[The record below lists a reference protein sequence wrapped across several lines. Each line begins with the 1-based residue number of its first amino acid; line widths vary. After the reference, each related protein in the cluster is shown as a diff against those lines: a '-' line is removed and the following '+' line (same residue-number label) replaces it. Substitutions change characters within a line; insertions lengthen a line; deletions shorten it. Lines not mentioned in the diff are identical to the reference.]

1 MIEEIM
7 NTIYIATYL
16 SFIYIKYSVG
26 IISYNDLVKIAC
38 NEVSQINILFAKM
51 LQWDIFK
58 SISTSN
64 DELQIFFTHF
74 NSNVPYTTND
84 IDYETLDSITNYAQN
99 TQQVLMFE
107 NNSAPINSGTVALIY
122 KASLNGKPVIIKML
136 RKNIHTN
143 IKNGIHNIITLVKFY
158 NFICSF
164 FYQTNPSV
172 LNTIKTNTSLLLE
185 QTNLQQEIRNNE
197 LFQINVQRYSNI
209 IVPRVYTEFSDINN
223 NVIIMDFIEGG
234 TLADAKKKDI
244 DGFEQIAKK
253 LRQFIIE
260 SYLLYK
266 VVHADLHTGN
276 IICKDDKIALID
288 FGLVI
293 KLSDKQSEYIS
304 DIMLSIRNKS
314 YKRVV
319 KSLGKLICNGD
330 NNLFTQF
337 IHLCD
342 TSERLTALRE
352 NFQSFNSKIIMEE
365 AMEIMNSMTI
375 DTNNECV
382 KILLSLVS
390 CFSVI
395 DLCHIH
401 DRPLG
406 DALFRF

>member
-7 NTIYIATYL
+7 NMIYIATYL
-16 SFIYIKYSVG
+16 SFNSIKYWIG
-26 IISYNDLVKIAC
+26 MISYNDLIKSAC
-38 NEVSQINILFAKM
+38 NEISQINIIFAKI
-51 LQWDIFK
+51 LQWDVFK

-64 DELQIFFTHF
+64 DDLQAFFTNF

-84 IDYETLDSITNYAQN
+84 IDYETLDSIKNHAKN
-99 TQQVLMFE
+99 TKQVLIFE
-107 NNSAPINSGTVALIY
+107 NNSTPINSGTVALIY

-143 IKNGIHNIITLVKFY
+143 IKNGIHHIITLIEFY

-197 LFQINVQRYSNI
+197 LFQTNIQRYSNI
-209 IVPRVYTEFSDINN
+209 IVPRVYTEFSDINH
-223 NVIIMDFIEGG
+223 NVIIMDFIEGV
-234 TLADAKKKDI
+234 TLAHAKKKNI
-244 DGFEQIAKK
+244 DMFEKTTK
-253 LRQFIIE
+253 NLRQFIIE
-260 SYLLYK
+260 SYLIYK
-266 VVHADLHTGN
+266 VAHADLHTGN
-276 IICKDDKIALID
+276 VICKDDKIGLID

-293 KLSDKQSEYIS
+293 KLSDKQSEYIT
-304 DIMLSIRNKS
+304 DIMLSIRNNN
-314 YKRVV
+314 YKRLTN
-319 KSLGKLICNGD
+319 SLGKLICNGD
-330 NNLFTQF
+330 NILFKQF

-365 AMEIMNSMTI
+365 ALEILNSMTI

-395 DLCHIH
+395 DLCHVH
-401 DRPLG
+401 NRPLA
-406 DALFRF
+406 DALFKF